1 MARRDDDTE
10 LTKANI
16 GTATFETLADETFAF
31 DDQRGVYPQRTYL
44 NVASTNLAARGFKR
58 NELYLGGGDRNLS
71 LDLYKQLNSTYPLNQ
86 VRETVSG
93 HVTEMDDTPGNERIL
108 FKHKTGS
115 GVEFR
120 ADGTCVISSTNN
132 SVRVTVGDEKVI
144 VEGDAHISYNG
155 NLTMDV
161 TGDFD
166 LKVGGDYNVRV
177 AGDENKEVI
186 GSVKERV
193 HRDHETNVHQN
204 RSEYVLGV
212 TTETRLSDHNTIV
225 KGNLKS
231 YTEGSVDMVNS
242 GTLTMT
248 AENEVMISSPNI
260 NIGASSL
267 TVIGDSGTI
276 GGENIIGYDYNHY
289 TGHSLVATDTITTST
304 AYTGRTEATE
314 FVGSLTGNASTAT
327 QAGRAGTAGALG
339 AGGSAGSAASQS
351 ATSVNPTATVLPTPT
366 IMTDYL
372 TKSSKGVRLVNIDQN
387 DVMKKQLNKN
397 DDYGGVSDRKLA
409 TAEIRSKMR
418 DPNTITNK
426 SFVGSQIAEGK
437 LSPTYINQIPP
448 AIGRTVGPEPK
459 ARRGADTIGQSDG
472 QLARF
477 KI

>member
-1 MARRDDDTE
+1 MAIRDDDTD
-10 LTKANI
+10 LIKVNI
-16 GTATFETLADETFAF
+16 GQATFETLGKESFAF
-31 DDQRGVYPQRTYL
+31 DDQTGVYPKREYI
-44 NVASTNLAARGFKR
+44 NVASTNLAARGLKR
-58 NELYLGGGDRNLS
+58 NELYLGGGDHELS
-71 LDLYKQLNSTYPLNQ
+71 LGLQRQLNSIYPLNQ

-161 TGDFD
+161 SGDFD

-177 AGDENKEVI
+177 AGDENKEVV

-193 HRDHETNVHQN
+193 YRDHETNVHQN

-225 KGNLKS
+225 KGNVRN
-231 YTEGSVDMVNS
+231 YTEGNAEILS
-242 GTLTMT
+242 GGILTMT
-248 AENEVMISSPNI
+248 AEGEVMMSSPNI
-260 NIGASSL
+260 NIAATDL
-267 TVIGDSGTI
+267 TVIGTNGTI
-276 GGENIIGYDYNHY
+276 GGHEIVYYGK
-289 TGHSLVATDTITTST
+289 GATFEEGVT
-304 AYTGRTEATE
+304 APT
-314 FVGSLTGNASTAT
+314 FHGSLQGNAATAT
-327 QAGRAGTAGALG
+327 QAGRAGTAGSLG
-339 AGGSAGSAASQS
+339 AGGSAGSHTNT
-351 ATSVNPTATVLPTPT
+351 ATPTTVKPTAT
-366 IMTDYL
+366 IITDYL
-372 TKSSKGVRLVNIDQN
+372 ENSSKGVRNIKIDTG
-387 DVMKKQLNKN
+387 DIMKNQLNK
-397 DDYGGVSDRKLA
+397 DVDYGGVSDRRLT

-418 DPNTITNK
+418 DPNTSSNEN
-426 SFVGSQIAEGK
+426 FVGSQIAEGK

-448 AIGRTVGPEPK
+448 AIGRTSGKEAK
-459 ARRGADTIGQSDG
+459 AKRGADAIGQSDG